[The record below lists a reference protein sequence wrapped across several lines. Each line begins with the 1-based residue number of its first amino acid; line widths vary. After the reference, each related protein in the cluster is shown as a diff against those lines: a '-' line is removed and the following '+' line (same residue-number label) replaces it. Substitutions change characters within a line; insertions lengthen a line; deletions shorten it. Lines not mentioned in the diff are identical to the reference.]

1 MTTTELLRAARDLES
16 QGHLAEADRLRWAA
30 ACALPVSLDLLG
42 PELRDAEASGDVAT
56 LSRLLDELARPSRSS
71 RRAASAARSLRSPR

>member
-1 MTTTELLRAARDLES
+1 MCPEDLLRAARDLES
-16 QGHLAEADRLRWAA
+16 KGYPAEADRLRWLA
-30 ACALPVSLDLLG
+30 ACALPVSLDPLG